1 MKRGHGLSWVILI
14 LCIVLVMQ
22 IEPIIS
28 WASRLIKED
37 YKLSNQVYFNLNND
51 FEHRA
56 QIFTVDNAF
65 VIVGR
70 TAVQYIS
77 KAGDVIWEKDVSSQ
91 NVSVAPGKKVFA
103 LAEKK
108 AGDVFIINQSGEII
122 AKHFGLGA
130 IETIKLFNDQY
141 VGVIKS
147 DGEYVLLDKN
157 LKTISSTTLP
167 TGTVIDYDL
176 DINNQNSIL
185 VILDLSRKA
194 FNSKLVIISFNGNI
208 ISGSNI
214 EQEIAYD
221 IILYNN
227 HIRILVD
234 TGMLVFGYDG
244 KKMEQKSMEQTIGAF
259 AQSDGFWVYLVNSV
273 NQSTVDEKPERFV
286 KMDAKGEVIHE
297 FSPPFT
303 PIKQFRQFG
312 EQLLLFNEEKVSIV
326 DVTGKVIET
335 YPGSEKI
342 KAVHPLGTE
351 GFAIEYINHLDIY
364 LLK

>member
-1 MKRGHGLSWVILI
+1 MKRGHGLSWVVLI

-56 QIFTVDNAF
+56 KIFTVDNAF

-70 TAVQYIS
+70 TAVQFIS
-77 KAGDVIWEKDVSSQ
+77 NTGDIIWEKDVSSQ
-91 NVSVAPGKKVFA
+91 NVSVAAGQKVFA

-108 AGDVFIINQSGEII
+108 AGDVFIINQAGEII
-122 AKHFGLGA
+122 AKHFALGP
-130 IETIKLFNDQY
+130 IDSIKIFKDQY
-141 VGVIKS
+141 VGVIKA

-157 LKTISSTTLP
+157 LKTISSTILP

-176 DINNQNSIL
+176 DINNQNSVIL
-185 VILDLSRKA
+185 ILDLSRKA

-221 IILYNN
+221 LILYNN

-234 TGMLVFGYDG
+234 TGMIVFGYDG
-244 KKMEQKSMEQTIGAF
+244 KKMEQKSIEQTIGAF
-259 AQSDGFWVYLVNSV
+259 TQSDGFWVYLVNSA
-273 NQSTVDEKPERFV
+273 NQSMVETKPERFV
-286 KMDAKGEVIHE
+286 KMDAKGDVVHE

-303 PIKQFRQFG
+303 PIKQFKQFG
-312 EQLLLFNEEKVSIV
+312 DQLLIYNEEKVSIV
-326 DVTGKVIET
+326 DVNGKVVET
-335 YPGSEKI
+335 YKGSELI
-342 KAVHPLGTE
+342 KAVHTLGTD

-364 LLK
+364 LQK